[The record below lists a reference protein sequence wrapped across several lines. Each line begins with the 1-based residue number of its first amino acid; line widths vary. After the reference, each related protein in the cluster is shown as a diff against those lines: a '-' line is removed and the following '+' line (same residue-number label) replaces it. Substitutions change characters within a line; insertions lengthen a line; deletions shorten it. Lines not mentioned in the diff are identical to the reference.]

1 MSHVRRY
8 VRRNWWVITFIF
20 IPPVLWGILKGDSSP
35 WQDWEEGSV
44 VMTITYAIIVY
55 VKLFRD
61 DEVDKK
67 SILWVLPALF
77 FISLAA
83 VLSIF
88 GDGDISI
95 KGHALRSTR
104 TWNMG
109 LLFVGS
115 FLFCVVD
122 IILSRSGCYRNSYI
136 NSLKFSD
143 IPVTIAFLI
152 LLIYSWRIGR
162 SSPELA
168 TLMEPFFGGAVA
180 FQMML
185 SNVVWS
191 FTDDAI
197 FDSAVKPQQAV

>member
-8 VRRNWWVITFIF
+8 VRRNWWVILFIF
-20 IPPVLWGILKGDSSP
+20 IPPVLWGILKGDPSP

-67 SILWVLPALF
+67 SILLVLPALF

-88 GDGDISI
+88 GNSDITV
-95 KGHALRSTR
+95 KGYVFRSTR

-109 LLFVGS
+109 FLSLGS
-115 FLFCVVD
+115 LLFCVVD
-122 IILSRSGCYRNSYI
+122 IILSRSGRYKNSYI

-152 LLIYSWRIGR
+152 LLIYSWRISQ

-197 FDSAVKPQQAV
+197 FDLNVKPQRAV